1 MSIIRKYFFINH
13 KYIAE
18 PCQDAVDTN
27 YCKLLIDQYGCETDE
42 YVKKNCQKSCKIC
55 SEGK

>member
-1 MSIIRKYFFINH
+1 MNH
-13 KYIAE
+13 KYIAV
-18 PCQDAVDTN
+18 CQDAVDTK